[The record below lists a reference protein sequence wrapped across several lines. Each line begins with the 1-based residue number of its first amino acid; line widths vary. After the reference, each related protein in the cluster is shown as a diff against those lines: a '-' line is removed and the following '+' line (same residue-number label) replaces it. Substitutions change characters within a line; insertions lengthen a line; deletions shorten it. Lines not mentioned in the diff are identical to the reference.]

1 MRTLGGNIAVTA
13 GIFGTVAAVTTLVVG
28 LAGAMG
34 TDQPVGISWFEWGAV
49 LVSFSTVFLA
59 AICLHAR
66 SVMAGMVLM
75 IASMCGVIVG
85 GVFVAVF
92 MALAFVGGA
101 VASLGAILENE
112 NAMPEQTRGMVP
124 GATDQPV

>member
-13 GIFGTVAAVTTLVVG
+13 GLFGTVAAVATLVVG
-28 LAGAMG
+28 LAGAIEAE
-34 TDQPVGISWFEWGAV
+34 QPVGISWFEWGAV
-49 LVSFSTVFLA
+49 LVSFSTVFLG

-75 IASMCGVIVG
+75 VASMCGVMVG

-92 MALAFVGGA
+92 MVLTFVGGA
-101 VASLGAILENE
+101 VASLGVILESE
-112 NAMPEQTRGMVP
+112 KAVPEQIRGMVP
-124 GATDQPV
+124 GTTDQLV